1 MKKAI
6 VIAIAVVLSALC
18 FTSCTKESGDVLYHV
33 EVSFFDNMD
42 ICTSAFDKG
51 FEDAGFTRVST
62 HYWKLNGEK
71 NACNRKAKETFQA
84 RAKFLDENR
93 DKSGVLG
100 FALLGLKGEKVTLK
114 YTFGSGEENVELA
127 TYTFVKED

>member
-1 MKKAI
+1 MKKLF
-6 VIAIAVVLSALC
+6 VIAIAAVLAVLC

-51 FEDAGFTRVST
+51 FEDAGFTHVSS

-71 NACNRKAKETFQA
+71 NSCNNKAKSTFEA
-84 RAKFLDENR
+84 RAKYIDDNR
-93 DKSGVLG
+93 DKVGMAG
-100 FALLGLKGEKVTLK
+100 LLDLKGEKVTLY
-114 YTFGSGEENVELA
+114 YTYGSGEENVVLS
-127 TYTFVKED
+127 TYTFQK